1 MNHRHTVQTLSAA
14 GELRVRPPQHFQAPA
29 LFPGTPLSAVFC
41 AVFGPYPRRAGL
53 CVGTRLAFRS
63 LLLPSEH
70 VLLPQHHRN
79 GPAELTLAEQASPV
93 WLHPPTPHRWGVLL
107 TKHEEETGTYC
118 VCSLL
123 ETYLFFGCLYL
134 LSRWETVYLIKMR
147 HFRPKWNKKSKWS
160 SGKCRQ

>member
-1 MNHRHTVQTLSAA
+1 MNHRHTAQTLSAA

-79 GPAELTLAEQASPV
+79 GPALTHTRRTGFASLA
-93 WLHPPTPHRWGVLL
+93 PPTSPTQVRSPAHKTPGGNWHLL
-107 TKHEEETGTYC
+107 C
-118 VCSLL
+118 LQSFRNSLIFW
-123 ETYLFFGCLYL
+123 LFIFAIQMGD
-134 LSRWETVYLIKMR
+134 SVS
-147 HFRPKWNKKSKWS
+147 NKNEALQAQMK
-160 SGKCRQ
+160 